1 MVFTFPVIMAGIINN
16 RPKSYFDF
24 DLDVTEDHITNNL
37 YERDDGKSDEE
48 SCKTSST
55 RKNLE

>member
-16 RPKSYFDF
+16 RPKSYL
-24 DLDVTEDHITNNL
+24 DLDITEDRITNKL
-37 YERDDGKSDEE
+37 YERDDGKSDEA
-48 SCKTSST
+48 SYKTSST